1 MALSNQTWTGLAFT
15 SSARSTTTPA
25 SLQCGHRPGI
35 QITGN
40 VFTAA
45 ASLSLTQVRRM
56 PVTIKNMIE
65 ASEYYLETIYQ
76 GIELNWFY
84 CSPRH
89 LCSSTNEPPNAHIS
103 SIYLILPALPS
114 LSLLA
119 ATAATTNV
127 KHGDEDNKKSG
138 VIIWDFLRAIIKWAG
153 KSEWVCIPEMKM
165 MRRSNNNI
173 GSNKERIN
181 NFYVPHIPRDIHRAR
196 HWWSSH
202 PKVEIYNVDDVAFL
216 CR

>member
-119 ATAATTNV
+119 ATTNV

-153 KSEWVCIPEMKM
+153 KSEWVCVSQRWKWWDAATITLAATKKESTIFTSHIYPETYT
-165 MRRSNNNI
+165 
-173 GSNKERIN
+173 E
-181 NFYVPHIPRDIHRAR
+181 RDIDGRR
-196 HWWSSH
+196 IQKWKSTM
-202 PKVEIYNVDDVAFL
+202 
-216 CR
+216 